1 MINHTIHNEKM
12 SKEKALSKNEAAKEE
27 NNWKSVVI

>member
-12 SKEKALSKNEAAKEE
+12 SKQKTLSKNEAAREE
-27 NNWKSVVI
+27 NNWKSL